1 MQVAKEKMKDMTS
14 KAKEKME
21 VQKVK
26 AEEKAEK
33 KAAGTREEEEIAH
46 EFSKAR
52 QAEAKMEYHLE
63 RAEHRA
69 ETLAHRAGGANH
81 VPSNAALTAG
91 GIGGGGGGAF
101 HNGHGQPFGGV
112 PVRPGGGAVDAVRPP
127 GIVDATSAYGGV
139 PARPPGG
146 AVYPPAA
153 AGMDNGASTY
163 GAGGGKTNNYM

>member
-33 KAAGTREEEEIAH
+33 KAAGTREEKEIAH

-69 ETLAHRAGGANH
+69 ETLTHRAAGANH
-81 VPSNAALTAG
+81 VSSNAALTAG
-91 GIGGGGGGAF
+91 GIGGAF
-101 HNGHGQPFGGV
+101 HNGHGQPVGGV

-127 GIVDATSAYGGV
+127 GTVDAASTYGGV

-146 AVYPPAA
+146 AVYPPA

-163 GAGGGKTNNYM
+163 GAGGGKTNDYI

>member
-21 VQKVK
+21 VQKAK

-33 KAAGTREEEEIAH
+33 KAAGTREEKEIAH
-46 EFSKAR
+46 ELSKAR
-52 QAEAKMEYHLE
+52 QADAKMEYHLE

-69 ETLAHRAGGANH
+69 ETLAHRAAGANH
-81 VPSNAALTAG
+81 VSSNAAFTAG
-91 GIGGGGGGAF
+91 GFGGGGAF
-101 HNGHGQPFGGV
+101 HNADGQPFGGV

-127 GIVDATSAYGGV
+127 GVGDAAWTYGGI

-146 AVYPPAA
+146 AVYPPP

-163 GAGGGKTNNYM
+163 GAGGGKTDNYM